1 MAVNKNFVVKNGFEV
16 NNNLI
21 YADANTNKVGI
32 GSTGPRTTL
41 DVRGGIAVTDI
52 NAVGIVTIG
61 DRFYV
66 GNNGTVFT
74 ALGIGGSV
82 GVGTNLPGYLLDVR
96 SPVSTGQTAFYVR
109 GDGRFTGNLS
119 IQGDLSVDDIA
130 VDQAD
135 LVYLN
140 VTGFGT
146 AASLFVPGTA
156 SIKTGIVTN
165 ISGQNLNYS
174 GFSTVTNLN
183 INGTFDSYAADSTF
197 HGNVTINGNV
207 TIGGTSSILNA
218 VELRIEDKD
227 IILGFTTSQPPTD
240 DTANHGG
247 IAIASTEGTPL
258 VSLQVVGINTLPDTY
273 KQIMWVKSDTMGA
286 GTTDAFLFNYGVG
299 IGSTQVPDGIRLAVG
314 QIQLT
319 DTAVNAPAANL
330 TNLNV
335 SGVSTLGTVLVSS
348 GIVTAT
354 SGIITYYGDGSKL
367 QNISAGI
374 GIGTIGG
381 LVGYGATFINFYGP
395 GVSTAYYSGTTGIAT
410 VYFEGG
416 GGSISISTVAPSSP
430 SSGDLWYSPDY
441 ARTFIY
447 YDESLVGYGTAAYW
461 IDAAPFNVGIIT
473 ASLQSLPLG
482 SALSPSLAY
491 ITDPSTGL
499 YSPLSG
505 HQTFVSVG
513 NPILNI
519 NPSGINVTGIITA
532 VSFRGGDLRGVNL
545 NVTGVSTLGNLSSGN
560 INSSGIVTA
569 TSFRGSSQV
578 GVSTGGSYI
587 GLATQFNFVGSGIA
601 VTHAYNS
608 VSGIA
613 TITLTGSSGGGGGS
627 GLFNTGI
634 TSSVGYAITTTMS
647 PAYTAP
653 AAAGN
658 KYIVHS
664 IHVTNIDGTNSA
676 DVSGQ
681 MYAGA
686 FSIANTVP
694 VPPGSSV
701 ELLKQPKILSPSES
715 IQLQASADNDLH
727 ATITIETKLGD
738 TSYIG
743 VGTDITSAA
752 TYTDLWVATSNS
764 MLQSILLANDD
775 GAADVK
781 ARVVWTD
788 AGNNIVGYYAY
799 DLTIPA
805 DATVEILEQPK
816 FLPNGYK
823 VKVYANQANRLEAI
837 LSARTIA

>member
-96 SPVSTGQTAFYVR
+96 SSVSTGQTAFYVR

-119 IQGDLSVDDIA
+119 IQGDLSVDDITI
-130 VDQAD
+130 DQAD
-135 LVYLN
+135 LAYLN

-174 GFSTVTNLN
+174 GFSSVTNLN
-183 INGTFDSYAADSTF
+183 VNGTFDSYAADSVF
-197 HGNVTINGNV
+197 HGNVTIDGNV
-207 TIGGTSSILNA
+207 TIGGTSSVINA
-218 VELRIEDKD
+218 VELRVQDKD
-227 IILGFTTSQPPTD
+227 IVLGFTTSQPPTD

-273 KQIMWVKSDTMGA
+273 KQIMWVKRGTMGA

-299 IGSTQVPDGIRLAVG
+299 IGSTQVPNDTRLAVG
-314 QIQLT
+314 KIQLT

-354 SGIITYYGDGSKL
+354 SGIVTYYGDGSKL

-395 GVSTAYYSGTTGIAT
+395 GVSTAYYSGSTGIAT

-416 GGSISISTVAPSSP
+416 GGGAIGIGSTFPGTPASLDLPPSN
-430 SSGDLWYSPDY
+430 GDLFFHINYG
-441 ARTFIY
+441 RTFIY
-447 YDESLVGYGTAAYW
+447 YDEDVLGIGSTAVW
-461 IDAAPFNVGIIT
+461 IDASPFNVGIVT
-473 ASLQSLPLG
+473 VSLQSLPLG
-482 SALSPSLAY
+482 SVLSPSFAY
-491 ITDPSTGL
+491 IGDPSTGL
-499 YSPLSG
+499 YSPLPG
-505 HQTFVSVG
+505 HQTFVSAG

-519 NPSGINVTGIITA
+519 NPSGINVTGITTLGNKVKVGVGTTSLIVEGDARITGILTIGTSSITSSGINAGVITA
-532 VSFRGGDLRGVNL
+532 TSFFGNLTGNVTGTSTGLSGSPNITVGNIVGSSVTFTNLTVNGTQTIINTTSLEVSDKTIGIGSTSTPSDSLADGAGIIVYGNSNKSITYNNTKRAFETNVAWATTDTRFINVSEKLVRVDGNTVNIAYNSNSANIGLCTNPSGNITL
-545 NVTGVSTLGNLSSGN
+545 NVTGIPTDSSFDNHTISFSIIINQTGTARSCTAVTLN
-560 INSSGIVTA
+560 
-569 TSFRGSSQV
+569 
-578 GVSTGGSYI
+578 GVSETIFWSGGS
-587 GLATQFNFVGSGIA
+587 LASAISGVTTTSGYDIYSFTGINTVGSASTAANYVVFG
-601 VTHAYNS
+601 S
-608 VSGIA
+608 VSG
-613 TITLTGSSGGGGGS
+613 G
-627 GLFNTGI
+627 F
-634 TSSVGYAITTTMS
+634 
-647 PAYTAP
+647 
-653 AAAGN
+653 
-658 KYIVHS
+658 
-664 IHVTNIDGTNSA
+664 
-676 DVSGQ
+676 
-681 MYAGA
+681 
-686 FSIANTVP
+686 
-694 VPPGSSV
+694 
-701 ELLKQPKILSPSES
+701 
-715 IQLQASADNDLH
+715 
-727 ATITIETKLGD
+727 
-738 TSYIG
+738 
-743 VGTDITSAA
+743 
-752 TYTDLWVATSNS
+752 
-764 MLQSILLANDD
+764 
-775 GAADVK
+775 
-781 ARVVWTD
+781 R
-788 AGNNIVGYYAY
+788 
-799 DLTIPA
+799 
-805 DATVEILEQPK
+805 
-816 FLPNGYK
+816 
-823 VKVYANQANRLEAI
+823 
-837 LSARTIA
+837 